1 MHCSHITL
9 LWQGSKFCACC
20 SAQHT
25 YCTNCGCWCPTTQDV
40 KQTICHAAATTTPC
54 CGCCTQPHY
63 HICNL
68 SCCRHNHT
76 PLWLLHCPLAD
87 APGASSSRNGAA
99 AGAAAP
105 RKASKLE
112 ELMQRD
118 LADKQRRAAAAV
130 AAPAQGAGAGASGGS
145 AGTVGASGSGRRDA
159 SWLMPGIIVKVVSK
173 ALKEAGY
180 YKSKVCV

>member
-1 MHCSHITL
+1 
-9 LWQGSKFCACC
+9 
-20 SAQHT
+20 
-25 YCTNCGCWCPTTQDV
+25 
-40 KQTICHAAATTTPC
+40 
-54 CGCCTQPHY
+54 
-63 HICNL
+63 
-68 SCCRHNHT
+68 
-76 PLWLLHCPLAD
+76 
-87 APGASSSRNGAA
+87 
-99 AGAAAP
+99 
-105 RKASKLE
+105 
-112 ELMQRD
+112 MQRD